1 MVSRIISQT
10 FLLLLLIWFSLLFW
24 GCFEDTAHG
33 TFSIV
38 FQWQDD
44 VPEDITNLG
53 VWGKVEKEGLQIA
66 ESAILT
72 YQDGVQ
78 LDFISVPN
86 GSGLVVYVEIKEAV
100 DKTSRTLYFG
110 QSEPFSLEAGKHAE
124 VPIRLSLNPTPSVPI
139 EVTDEST
146 ISILEALETG
156 GYVKSNNVTLLFHA
170 EKAATVLLAND
181 EDFLSTSLLERR
193 LEYLEKDDAGRY
205 KFSGWD
211 LNAGLVDTEDGAR
224 AVFIKFKNE
233 YGYES
238 ETVSQKIILDT
249 HPPTDGTISSERKR
263 LISTGPEDLL
273 AEMVYAV
280 IGADEMWV
288 EACKGSCMTLLD
300 RIPSGVLP
308 CQSEDKFCLPALN
321 AWTEYKTRGW
331 IRLANENIEK
341 IRVKYRDFAGNMT
354 DWLVFEFEAVS
365 IVDIDW
371 IKIPSGTFQMG
382 CVPHDSQCKSE
393 EHPRH
398 TVTVSAFELS
408 STEIT
413 QEQYETVT
421 GSRPRHQSD
430 CPTCPIGM
438 VDWNGAK
445 TFCEAVGGR
454 LPSEAEWEYAARAG
468 TESIYICGDDVSCL
482 DDISWWVENSEGSTH
497 PVATKDP
504 NAFGLYDMCGNA
516 WEFVEDCLHEVDGYE
531 GAPSTGEVWEGGDCK
546 TVMMR
551 GGSEESS
558 HWHQLRASYRT
569 AIYANDNNNG
579 VAFRCAR

>member
-1 MVSRIISQT
+1 MQLNSILIYLIFIPV
-10 FLLLLLIWFSLLFW
+10 LLLSCAE
-24 GCFEDTAHG
+24 GMDPG
-33 TFSIV
+33 TFSII
-38 FQWQDD
+38 FEWEDPP
-44 VPEDITNLG
+44 PENTTELG
-53 VWGKVEKEGLQIA
+53 IWGRVERDGLQIA
-66 ESAILT
+66 ESEVVS
-72 YQDGVQ
+72 YRDGIN
-78 LDFISVPN
+78 LDFGDVPN
-86 GSGLVVYVEIKEAV
+86 GEQLVVVIEVKEGLE
-100 DKTSRTLYFG
+100 KSSRAMYFG
-110 QSEPFSLEAGKHAE
+110 MSDAFTLEPGKHTE
-124 VPIRLSLNPTPSVPI
+124 VSVDLQLSSTPKKPEGVNSDAVL
-139 EVTDEST
+139 T
-146 ISILEALETG
+146 ILEALETG

-382 CVPHDSQCKSE
+382 CVPHDSQCDYTSME
-393 EHPRH
+393 YPRH
-398 TVTVSAFELS
+398 SVIVSAFEMS
-408 STEIT
+408 ATEIT
-413 QEQYETVT
+413 QEQYETMT
-421 GSRPRHQSD
+421 GSNPSERQN
-430 CPTCPIGM
+430 CPTCPIEM
-438 VDWNGAK
+438 VDWYQAK
-445 TFCEAVGGR
+445 TFCETVGGR

-504 NAFGLYDMCGNA
+504 NAFGLYDMCGNISE
-516 WEFVEDCLHEVDGYE
+516 WVEDCWHWSGYHE
-531 GAPSTGEVWEGGDCK
+531 APGTGGVWEGGACGDY
-546 TVMMR
+546 VMVR
-551 GGSEESS
+551 DQWVKSFSVDYY
-558 HWHQLRASYRT
+558 RASFRYHAYPT
-569 AIYANDNNNG
+569 DFGQGIG
-579 VAFRCAR
+579 FRCAR